1 MTWFYPSP
9 PAGATDLSREAFCER
24 RRDALLAD
32 LLAAG
37 RRPPR
42 DSATCSVALEKSMTS
57 TISIDPRFRGP
68 PTSGNGGVSAGLAAA
83 FVGESATV
91 RIRKPPPLSA
101 PMDVRPGRDGVEV
114 VEGKYLILEAG
125 PGTPA
130 VEPPVSREILERT
143 FERGTTAVPSG
154 WPAPECFV
162 CGPRADGLRI
172 CPQHLEGT
180 ELWTTV
186 WTPDP
191 SLSSDAET
199 VDSHVVWGALD
210 CPAGIAVVR
219 VGVAEPSFFP
229 ALVELTAAIHRQVRV
244 GESLMVVGWLIGESN
259 KRVDGGSAVI
269 DRDGGTVAVGYA
281 RHARLPLEFGAT

>member
-1 MTWFYPSP
+1 MCQQLSQRTYVVVFNRPESHH
-9 PAGATDLSREAFCER
+9 DLV
-24 RRDALLAD
+24 LPV
-32 LLAAG
+32 AAG
-37 RRPPR
+37 RRHRFEQRSLLRATPGRPPGGPPCCR
-42 DSATCSVALEKSMTS
+42 STATASSATCSVALEKSMTS

-101 PMDVRPGRDGVEV
+101 PMDVRSGRDGVEV
-114 VEGKYLILEAG
+114 VEGEYLILEAG

-229 ALVELTAAIHRQVRV
+229 ALVELTAGDPPSGAGRRV
-244 GESLMVVGWLIGESN
+244 A
-259 KRVDGGSAVI
+259 DGRRLA
-269 DRDGGTVAVGYA
+269 DRRKQQTC
-281 RHARLPLEFGAT
+281 